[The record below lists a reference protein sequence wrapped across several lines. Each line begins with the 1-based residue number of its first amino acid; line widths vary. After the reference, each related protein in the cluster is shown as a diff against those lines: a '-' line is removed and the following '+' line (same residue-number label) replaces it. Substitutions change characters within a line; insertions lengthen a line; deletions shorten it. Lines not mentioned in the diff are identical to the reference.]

1 MGKWMY
7 FLSFVAIIGFILTA
21 LLAGGGFAAT
31 QLTLA
36 IPASGAVTTIH
47 VSDVTGFLDADA
59 LHPAYVQIDD
69 EVFYYTNDPDPLLEE
84 LTGVVR
90 AQADPQTTVQS
101 STQAHVLGS
110 EVATLDVKGIDS
122 FMGYNITSA
131 GATFGAFSAMTLLG
145 KFFTNIPKYI
155 EFDYPWFVGMG
166 QLVRY
171 CLFAFSMGFIL
182 SFALAVIS
190 TVFGI
195 FSPK

>member
-7 FLSFVAIIGFILTA
+7 FLSFVTIIGFILTA

-47 VSDVTGFLDADA
+47 VSDVTGFLDADV

-69 EVFYYTNDPDPLLEE
+69 EVFYYTNDPDPILEE
-84 LTGVVR
+84 LTGCVR